1 MSYIAPQWR
10 RRDRRLVLLHDLIN
24 HFRWRTRLTLWL
36 TAALA
41 GLVVAGFAVL
51 SEQAQHAFL
60 RLVAFNP
67 LCAWLLPVVVPML
80 AVWLTRRYFP
90 GSQGSGIP
98 QAIAAIRLSSE
109 RQPVHQLVSLRIAVG
124 KILVGCFGLLGGI
137 SAGREGPSVQVA
149 ASIMHA
155 AHRWL
160 PHGRAIRP
168 QDLILAGSSAGIA
181 AAFNTPLAGIVFAV
195 EEMGRRL
202 ESRTSGVLLSTI
214 ILSGLMAISLLG
226 NYSYFGS
233 LHIPALSSAIVTPI
247 IVCGIGC
254 GLLGALFSR
263 AMLWPQ
269 RYAGC
274 RLWRWRAVHPVR
286 FAGLCGLLLALMGWL
301 SGGSSFGSGYA
312 ATSHLIDGSAT
323 LPWHAPLL
331 RFGATLVTYFMGVPG
346 GIFAPSLAVGAGIG
360 NDLASWFFPLAGQH
374 VIIALCMASF
384 LAAVTQAPLTSAI
397 IMMEMI
403 DNHGMVISLMAAC
416 VLARFISA
424 RISPALYHQLS
435 EGFMPPPARQDER
448 RVRAQIDPPPAGP

>member
-1 MSYIAPQWR
+1 MPYSASQWR
-10 RRDRRLVLLHDLIN
+10 RRDRRLVLLHDLTN

-36 TAALA
+36 TAALT

-51 SEQAQHAFL
+51 SEQAQHGFQ
-60 RLVAFNP
+60 RLVGWNP
-67 LCAWLLPVVVPML
+67 LCAWLLPVMVPML

-124 KILVGCFGLLGGI
+124 KILVGCLGLLGGI

-149 ASIMHA
+149 ASLMHA
-155 AHRWL
+155 AHRLL
-160 PHGRAIRP
+160 PHSRTVRP
-168 QDLILAGSSAGIA
+168 QDLILAGSAAGIA

-226 NYSYFGS
+226 NYSYFGA
-233 LHIPALSSAIVTPI
+233 LHPPTLGRAIVAPI
-247 IVCGIGC
+247 IVCGVGC

-269 RYAGC
+269 HHAAH
-274 RLWRWRAVHPVR
+274 RLWRWRTAHPVR
-286 FAGLCGLLLALMGWL
+286 FAGLCGLLLAVLGWL
-301 SGGSSFGSGYA
+301 SGGSSFGSGYT
-312 ATSHLIDGSAT
+312 ATAHLIDGSAT

-403 DNHGMVISLMAAC
+403 DNHGMVISLLAAC

-424 RISPALYHQLS
+424 RLSPALYHQLS
-435 EGFMPPPARQDER
+435 QGFMPTPARHEEGHPR
-448 RVRAQIDPPPAGP
+448 PTAN